1 MVRLRLLTRRRGRAV
16 DMPALGRCVASVRC
30 TAPEIVSE
38 RVSSLSLPLA
48 LCSLSLVEIS
58 LSQIISIF
66 LYAFTHTLVL
76 SRSLAL
82 VIMMPNHLDTE
93 AALPF
98 DALARHRRL

>member
-1 MVRLRLLTRRRGRAV
+1 MVRLRLLTRRRGRAMC
-16 DMPALGRCVASVRC
+16 MPALGRCVAYVRC

-66 LYAFTHTLVL
+66 LYAFTHTL
-76 SRSLAL
+76 SFSLAL
-82 VIMMPNHLDTE
+82 VIMMPNPLDME